1 MFGRGKKKERSQSVQ
16 VAKSSSK
23 KAGSAGRSLS
33 CPVFRRP
40 NKSNMKFVTADE
52 SLHKKYKESR
62 KNTSRNLQFDAI
74 EIREYARTV
83 GDNPSCSSGAPIS

>member
-16 VAKSSSK
+16 VAKPAGKRSS
-23 KAGSAGRSLS
+23 GRAMS
-33 CPVFRRP
+33 CPVFGRP
-40 NKSNMKFVTADE
+40 KKSNMKFVTADE

-62 KNTSRNLQFDAI
+62 KNMSRNLQFDAI